1 MWMVAGLQFFSAGQN
16 PTPQNPP
23 VQSPGD
29 SGTNDRVAPAAALSA
44 IGGMQNEDGTED
56 TNTTLPQIPALL
68 GGKGITT
75 AVLSEMDK
83 SNYLRAGLNVSG
95 TYDDNPLLLSSGVAS
110 NTSETIFPNI
120 RIEESTSRI
129 RWSLGYAGGLTV
141 NQKITNQNQGSQN
154 LIFDSQYRVSPHVN
168 LRVAE
173 NFSLTTGF
181 FDSNNGAGSI
191 GSGGPNA
198 SLAAPLS
205 TQRSSMTTFETNYR
219 FALNDLIGASG
230 TFYDSH
236 FTNAP
241 AGTLLADSQTATGS
255 AFWLHRLIGE
265 DWGGISYHFERITFN
280 PTGETRAHSL
290 LVINSLSLS
299 KRFTL
304 TGFVGP
310 EYLENNGLLPGG
322 AQPIQ
327 SHGWL
332 VSGGAEGSWRNE
344 HTSVSAGY
352 SRGISD
358 GGGLLGSVLLQ
369 TVQGTFRH
377 QLTPGWAMLLTASH
391 GTNQSLI
398 APSTSSA
405 SSINLTSAGVSLER
419 NVGKSIGL
427 RLGYTHDFQQQFGLP
442 APNPT
447 LDAHRNR
454 FLVTLSYQ
462 WAKPLGM

>member
-1 MWMVAGLQFFSAGQN
+1 M
-16 PTPQNPP
+16 
-23 VQSPGD
+23 
-29 SGTNDRVAPAAALSA
+29 
-44 IGGMQNEDGTED
+44 
-56 TNTTLPQIPALL
+56 
-68 GGKGITT
+68 
-75 AVLSEMDK
+75 
-83 SNYLRAGLNVSG
+83 
-95 TYDDNPLLLSSGVAS
+95 
-110 NTSETIFPNI
+110 
-120 RIEESTSRI
+120 
-129 RWSLGYAGGLTV
+129 
-141 NQKITNQNQGSQN
+141 
-154 LIFDSQYRVSPHVN
+154 
-168 LRVAE
+168 
-173 NFSLTTGF
+173 
-181 FDSNNGAGSI
+181 
-191 GSGGPNA
+191 
-198 SLAAPLS
+198 
-205 TQRSSMTTFETNYR
+205 
-219 FALNDLIGASG
+219 
-230 TFYDSH
+230 
-236 FTNAP
+236 
-241 AGTLLADSQTATGS
+241 
-255 AFWLHRLIGE
+255 
-265 DWGGISYHFERITFN
+265 
-280 PTGETRAHSL
+280 
-290 LVINSLSLS
+290 NSLSLS

-310 EYLENNGLLPGG
+310 AVLGESTGCFRVGRSRFNRMDGRF
-322 AQPIQ
+322 A
-327 SHGWL
+327 
-332 VSGGAEGSWRNE
+332 GGAEGGWRNE